1 MNAHATVP
9 SRDDLARLL
18 TARDDAKGAM
28 SATYAAMTGSDA
40 LPLDTRLALD
50 IDRKRAL
57 QAYCAADDAYDA
69 ALNAYIAAQQVA
81 A

>member
-18 TARDDAKGAM
+18 TAKDDAKVAM
-28 SATYAAMTGSDA
+28 SAAYKACSDA
-40 LPLDTRLALD
+40 ATGTADARLSLDLD
-50 IDRKRAL
+50 RHRAL
-57 QAYCAADDAYDA
+57 HAYCAADGAYDA
-69 ALNAYIAAQQVA
+69 ALKVYIAAQQVA